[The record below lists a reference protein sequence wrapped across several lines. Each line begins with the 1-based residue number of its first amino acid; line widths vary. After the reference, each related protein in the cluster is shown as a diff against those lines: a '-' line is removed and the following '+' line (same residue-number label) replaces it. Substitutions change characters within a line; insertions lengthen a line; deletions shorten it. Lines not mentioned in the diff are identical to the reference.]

1 MKLKVTW
8 QDGPWNRDGKQPVA
22 AALLDQ
28 DSTAEHIGEDTLIFR
43 TPGGGQIALVV
54 PEQRLISAL
63 LVDEEEV
70 YPPSPNGPPVDP
82 DDLTLWNATL
92 DLREGH
98 REVQA
103 AEQAAVAVVAW
114 GDKKGL
120 A

>member
-8 QDGPWNRDGKQPVA
+8 QDGPWNRDGRQPVA

-43 TPGGGQIALVV
+43 APGGGQIALVV

-63 LVDEEEV
+63 LVDEDEV
-70 YPPSPNGPPVDP
+70 FPPSPNGPPVDP
-82 DDLTLWNATL
+82 DDLTLWNAT
-92 DLREGH
+92 
-98 REVQA
+98 A
-103 AEQAAVAVVAW
+103 AFRRTVGLEPDVTLARDAVHAW